1 MGDRERELRASYR
14 ERVAEL
20 AALLYRH
27 DPIGIAFGDNPDE
40 YAPEAGTI
48 AVLLTDARTVDDVR
62 AVVHAE
68 FVRWFGE
75 DTAGPAERYHSLA
88 EEIWTLLGRR

>member
-1 MGDRERELRASYR
+1 
-14 ERVAEL
+14 
-20 AALLYRH
+20 
-27 DPIGIAFGDNPDE
+27 
-40 YAPEAGTI
+40 
-48 AVLLTDARTVDDVR
+48 VLLKDARTVDDVR

>member
-1 MGDRERELRASYR
+1 MGT
-14 ERVAEL
+14 
-20 AALLYRH
+20 
-27 DPIGIAFGDNPDE
+27 AFGDNPDE

-48 AVLLTDARTVDDVR
+48 AVRVQDARTVDDVR

-68 FVRWFGE
+68 LVRWFDE
-75 DTAGPAERYHSLA
+75 DTAGPAGRYESLA

>member
-14 ERVAEL
+14 ELVAEL
-20 AALLYRH
+20 AARLYRH
-27 DPIGIAFGDNPDE
+27 DPIGIAFGDDPDE

-48 AVLLTDARTVDDVR
+48 AVLLKDARTVDDVR

-75 DTAGPAERYHSLA
+75 DTAGPAERYHLLA
-88 EEIWTLLGRR
+88 GEIWTLRGRR

>member
-1 MGDRERELRASYR
+1 VGDRERELCASYR
-14 ERVAEL
+14 GRVAEL

-48 AVLLTDARTVDDVR
+48 AVLLKDARTVDDVR